1 MLPSGSAPARA
12 FHKATLAGILHE
24 KKTHSS
30 LHQLL
35 PFLASPEAQA
45 LLPCEE
51 ARANVRIAHKDWE
64 LQNKK
69 TKEMTAKEA
78 ELEGKGYA
86 AWVTARKTDDFA
98 GTFLP
103 VLEEIVEMKK
113 EVAGA
118 TRPEWGVYD
127 ANLDLFEPGMKVG
140 RLRDIFGELKE
151 ELVPLLKKIMVRSK
165 LTKIHVQEFRCWDGW
180 VEIVRIGR
188 RRSNMTFRRNCISND
203 SYPPSSHSSF
213 PPPFEASPRYLS
225 QDKDMPAALQGG
237 PSWNVDKQAKLSRE
251 ISEALGFDYSLGRI
265 DTSVHPFTGGSHPTD
280 VRITTRYS
288 EDKWIEGVSAT
299 VHEVGSLSSFCL
311 FPSFLGGS

>member
-24 KKTHSS
+24 KKTHPS
-30 LHQLL
+30 LHRLL
-35 PFLASPEAQA
+35 PFLASPEVLA
-45 LLPCEE
+45 LLPSAE

-78 ELEGKGYA
+78 ELEGRGYA
-86 AWVTARKTDDFA
+86 AWVKARETDDFSP
-98 GTFLP
+98 TFLP

-118 TRPEWGVYD
+118 TRPGWGVYD

-140 RLRDIFGELKE
+140 SLRKIFGELKE
-151 ELVPLLKKIMVRSK
+151 ELVPMLKRIMVSG
-165 LTKIHVQEFRCWDGW
+165 LSIYFPFHQ
-180 VEIVRIGR
+180 IVL
-188 RRSNMTFRRNCISND
+188 FVYRNRNNIKGLILLSP
-203 SYPPSSHSSF
+203 SLPPSLQ
-213 PPPFEASPRYLS
+213 ASPRYLS

-237 PSWNVDKQAKLSRE
+237 PNWNVDAQAKLSRE

-288 EDKWIEGVSAT
+288 EEKWREGISGT
-299 VHEVGSLSSFCL
+299 VHEVRK
-311 FPSFLGGS
+311 